1 MEKGSLRLFL
11 IISGP
16 GTWSQ
21 QIIDFDYYTHG
32 LLILIFNTHQKAKR
46 KNEWTIPPVAG
57 GSLKLHDK
65 YTAAIYKKKQ
75 KMAELVHRRKN

>member
-1 MEKGSLRLFL
+1 MHFYGFLYISLVSSLVRRRMEKGSLRLFL

-46 KNEWTIPPVAG
+46 KNE
-57 GSLKLHDK
+57 
-65 YTAAIYKKKQ
+65 
-75 KMAELVHRRKN
+75 